1 MNRMANIAN
10 GISSSCV
17 DLETSNVLRTVCSI
31 IPAINSVQNSTSHDS
46 FESNGICQQLE
57 ADRSLAGKLIKEY
70 RHLLYMYVFEN

>member
-31 IPAINSVQNSTSHDS
+31 IPSIQFRIALHMTH
-46 FESNGICQQLE
+46 SNQMACQQLE
-57 ADRSLAGKLIKEY
+57 ACRSLAGKLIKDY
-70 RHLLYMYVFEN
+70 PHLMYIYVFEN